1 MKDDPMSDNDTTPD
15 PGEKN
20 AATPQTDAAPGAGTA
35 GSGAAADP
43 AEPDAAPEAAVTA
56 GAAQR
61 AGAPAAAP
69 EVSVALDK
77 EAPASADPD
86 TSDVPVADPAGDP
99 ASAGRRLPRFAF
111 GRRAKVAAGAAV
123 AVALAATSAGCVAL
137 FLQDRE
143 HRGLLAAHEEAREA
157 ACAYAPVLADY
168 DSKNL
173 DKYFKAVLD
182 GATGDWRKQF
192 ESTSTEL
199 RQVLEQGEVT
209 TKVTDVQCAIR
220 EGNTES
226 AEAIVVVGQ
235 SVSSLGT
242 QHKPA
247 AGQLSMVLWLRKSG
261 DRWLVEKLNSPL
273 AQTTPQ

>member
-20 AATPQTDAAPGAGTA
+20 AATPETDAAPGAGTA

-43 AEPDAAPEAAVTA
+43 AETD
-56 GAAQR
+56 
-61 AGAPAAAP
+61 AAP

-111 GRRAKVAAGAAV
+111 GRRTKVAAGAAV

-143 HRGLLAAHEEAREA
+143 HRGLIAAHEEAREA
-157 ACAYAPVLADY
+157 ACGYAPVLADY

-220 EGNTES
+220 EGDTES